1 MEKEYKRKYREL
13 SDETK
18 QKSSQTLL
26 AKNIQHSPEWN
37 KKISDGQ
44 KEAWSRIPHRE
55 SGCTVE

>member
-18 QKSSQTLL
+18 QKISQTLKS
-26 AKNIQHSPEWN
+26 KNIQHSPEWN

-44 KEAWSRIPHRE
+44 KAAWSKIPHRGNNAE
-55 SGCTVE
+55 SI